1 MARLTTE
8 ERQKIIIDEAIN
20 IIHEGGYESL
30 SIRELASKVQISEPA
45 IYRHFLNK
53 EDIIL
58 GILSRIGEFDH
69 LLEANLREGK
79 TVVEKLQHFIN
90 FHFSFLNKNKEMTSV
105 LFSEDIFNQSD
116 LLKERLVRII
126 KYRKML
132 LTSIIQE
139 GIDSKE
145 IKDIDAGSIVTMILG
160 FIRLTVLEWRLGGFM
175 FDLSRESSKVVSAIN
190 QMILK

>member
-30 SIRELASKVQISEPA
+30 SIRELAGKVKISEPA

-69 LLEANLREGK
+69 KLEAQLAGGH
-79 TVVEKLQHFIN
+79 TAADKLKRFIQ
-90 FHFSFLNKNKEMTSV
+90 FHFDFLQKNKEMTSV
-105 LFSEDIFNQSD
+105 LFSEDIFKQSD
-116 LLKERLVRII
+116 LLKQKLMRII
-126 KYRKML
+126 KYRKSL
-132 LTSIIQE
+132 LTSIIDQGKAE
-139 GIDSKE
+139 ND
-145 IKDIDAGSIVTMILG
+145 IKSIETGDIVTMILG
-160 FIRLTVLEWRLGGFM
+160 FIRLTVLEWRLGGFG
-175 FDLSRESSKVVSAIN
+175 FNLSNKGDKIINAITE
-190 QMILK
+190 MIGQ

>member
-20 IIHEGGYESL
+20 IIHEGGYQSL
-30 SIRELASKVQISEPA
+30 SIRELAGKVKISEPA

-69 LLEANLREGK
+69 RLEEHLSGGETAF
-79 TVVEKLQHFIN
+79 EKLGRFIQ
-90 FHFSFLNKNKEMTSV
+90 FHFDFLQKNKEMTSV

-116 LLKERLVRII
+116 LLKQKLMRII
-126 KYRKML
+126 KYRKNL
-132 LTSIIQE
+132 LSLIVEQGKTGNELKSIAT
-139 GIDSKE
+139 D
-145 IKDIDAGSIVTMILG
+145 DIVAMILG
-160 FIRLTVLEWRLGGFM
+160 FIRMTVLEWRLSGFK
-175 FDLSRESSKVVSAIN
+175 FSLLDRSDKIIIAIRE
-190 QMILK
+190 MIKS

>member
-8 ERQKIIIDEAIN
+8 ERQKIIIDEAIK
-20 IIHEGGYESL
+20 IIHEAGYESL

-69 LLEANLREGK
+69 KLEAHLAGGK
-79 TVVEKLQHFIN
+79 TAAEKLKRFIQ
-90 FHFSFLNKNKEMTSV
+90 FHFDFLQKNKEMTSV

-116 LLKERLVRII
+116 LLKQKLMRII
-126 KYRKML
+126 KYRKSL
-132 LTSIIQE
+132 LVSIIDQGKTE
-139 GIDSKE
+139 NA
-145 IKDIDAGSIVTMILG
+145 IKNIETANIVTMILG
-160 FIRLTVLEWRLGGFM
+160 FIRLMVLEWRLGGFK
-175 FDLSRESSKVVSAIN
+175 FDLSEKSAEVVQAIN
-190 QMILK
+190 QMILR